1 MKRTNEG
8 AIGDAATSS
17 SSARLGFTLVEVL
30 VVVSIVGLLV
40 SLLLPA
46 VQSAREAARR
56 AQCQSNLKQVGLALH
71 AYESNHRLFPL
82 NWIAERIDPRDA
94 PASDGAVR
102 PYSALTRLLPFLGH
116 ATLFAAIN
124 FDVESFPGA
133 MFKEFPYPENE
144 SAFRVQVSTFL
155 CPTDGSVLKAHGC
168 SYRGNYG
175 VGPYPATN
183 NQTYDSGN
191 GFYSNLPLAAGSFP
205 DGLSHTAA
213 YSERLLGTGL
223 GPGFSATRDFGDI
236 SVAWYCT
243 DRDADF
249 ALACSRLAATRDF
262 PKVRRGG
269 FSWFIGDF
277 GCTAYN
283 HAQEPN
289 GRIPDALSPGPWVGI
304 VTARSLHPG
313 GVSTLMGDG
322 SVRFVRDG
330 VGRPVWRGLGTRN
343 GGELVE

>member
-1 MKRTNEG
+1 M
-8 AIGDAATSS
+8 
-17 SSARLGFTLVEVL
+17 
-30 VVVSIVGLLV
+30 VVVSILGLLI

-71 AYESNHRLFPL
+71 AYESSHRLFPL

-94 PASDGAVR
+94 PAAYGAVR
-102 PYSALTRLLPFLGH
+102 PYSALARLLPFLDQP
-116 ATLFAAIN
+116 ALFASIN

-133 MFKEFPYPENE
+133 MLKEFPYPENE
-144 SAFRVQVSTFL
+144 SAFLVRVSTFL

-191 GFYSNLPLAAGSFP
+191 GFYSNLPLGVGSFP

-213 YSERLLGTGL
+213 YSERLLGTGP
-223 GPGFSATRDFGDI
+223 GPAFSAMRDFGNI

-277 GCTAYN
+277 ECAAYN
-283 HAQEPN
+283 HAQESN
-289 GRIPDALSPGPWVGI
+289 GRIPDALFPGQWVGI

-330 VGRPVWRGLGTRN
+330 IGRPVWRGLGTRN
-343 GGELVE
+343 GGELIE